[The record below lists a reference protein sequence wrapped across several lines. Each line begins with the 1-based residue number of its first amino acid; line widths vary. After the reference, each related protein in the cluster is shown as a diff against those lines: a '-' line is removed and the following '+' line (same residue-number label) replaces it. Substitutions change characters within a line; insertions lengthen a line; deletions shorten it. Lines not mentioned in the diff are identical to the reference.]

1 MIKNT
6 TIDKDM
12 PIGKL
17 TKIIDYLPPPGELV
31 QAEANVKITI
41 LVRKSSINF
50 FKKQA
55 TRYHTKYQ
63 KMMREVL
70 DRYAT
75 SYQVVN

>member
-1 MIKNT
+1 
-6 TIDKDM
+6 M

-17 TKIIDYLPPPGELV
+17 TKIADYLPPPSELV
-31 QAEANVKITI
+31 QAEDNVKITI

-55 TRYHTKYQ
+55 NRYHTKYQ

-75 SYQVVN
+75 SHQVAS

>member
-1 MIKNT
+1 
-6 TIDKDM
+6 M
-12 PIGKL
+12 PIGRL
-17 TKIIDYLPPPGELV
+17 TKIADYLPPPGELV
-31 QAEANVKITI
+31 QAEDNVKITI

-55 TRYHTKYQ
+55 SRYHTKYQ

-75 SYQVVN
+75 SYQVAS

>member
-1 MIKNT
+1 MKNKT
-6 TIDKDM
+6 HDKNM

-17 TKIIDYLPPPGELV
+17 TKIVDYLPPPSELV
-31 QAEANVKITI
+31 QAEDNVKITI
-41 LVRKSSINF
+41 LIKKSSINF

-55 TRYHTKYQ
+55 NRYHTKYQ

-75 SYQVVN
+75 SHQ